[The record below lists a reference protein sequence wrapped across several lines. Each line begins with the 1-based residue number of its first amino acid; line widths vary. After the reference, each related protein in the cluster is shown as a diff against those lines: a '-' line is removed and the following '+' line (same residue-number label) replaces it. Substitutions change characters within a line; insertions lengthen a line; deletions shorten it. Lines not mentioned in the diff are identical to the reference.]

1 MGELGRLAPRPTGV
15 PTLLLE
21 LEKLKVAAS
30 GLGQVCLHLGEHLLR
45 QRPPGWDVTAY
56 VPRSRIGVF
65 GEAPGVS
72 YLPHSALHKLLP
84 ATRAPVDVW
93 HCLHQQSR
101 YVPPRPGT
109 RLVLTVHDLN
119 FLQKYMGL
127 RRARNLAAVQRLIDR
142 ASVVTFISR
151 FTEGDVRA
159 HLDLEGKATRVI
171 YSGNSL
177 VARPDAPR
185 PAFAP
190 PGPFLLALGII
201 GPKKNFHVLVP
212 FLRALGPGR
221 SLVVAGDASGPYA
234 ERIRQLARDEG
245 VSDRLVL
252 PGSVGDEARYWL
264 YAHCDAL
271 LFPSLAEGFG
281 LPVIEAMS
289 LGKPVFCSDRT
300 SLPEAGG
307 AEAYYWTDFDPRA
320 MREVFERGMA
330 EVQADPGKADR
341 LRRWA
346 DRFSWE
352 RCAREYW
359 DVYAE
364 ARSLVTA
371 APARAAGASRT

>member
-1 MGELGRLAPRPTGV
+1 MSI
-15 PTLLLE
+15 LLLE
-21 LEKLKVAAS
+21 LEKLKVPAS
-30 GLGQVCLHLGEHLLR
+30 GLGQVCLHLAEHVLR

-56 VPRSRIGVF
+56 VPRSRVGAF
-65 GEAPGVS
+65 GDGPGVR
-72 YLPHSALHKLLP
+72 YLPHSALHKVLP

-101 YVPPRPGT
+101 YGPPRPGT

-119 FLQKYMGL
+119 FLQKYTGL
-127 RRARNLAAVQRLIDR
+127 RRARALAAVQRLIDR

-151 FTEGDVRA
+151 FTEEDVRR
-159 HLDLEGKATRVI
+159 HLDLREKPTRVI
-171 YSGNSL
+171 HSGNSL

-221 SLVVAGDASGPYA
+221 ALVVAGDASGPYA
-234 ERIRQLARDEG
+234 ERIRQLARAEG
-245 VSDRLVL
+245 LADRVVL

-264 YAHCDAL
+264 YANCDAL

-307 AEAYYWTDFDPRA
+307 PEAYYWTDFDPRA
-320 MREVFERGMA
+320 MREVFERGMS
-330 EVQADPGKADR
+330 EVAADPAKPER

-346 DRFSWE
+346 ARFTWE
-352 RCAREYW
+352 RCARAYW
-359 DVYAE
+359 SVYEE
-364 ARSLVTA
+364 ARSAVRP
-371 APARAAGASRT
+371 APARAAAASRT

>member
-1 MGELGRLAPRPTGV
+1 M

-21 LEKLKVAAS
+21 LEKLKVPAS
-30 GLGQVCLHLGEHLLR
+30 GLGQVCLHLGDHLLR
-45 QRPPGWDVTAY
+45 GRPPGWDVTAY
-56 VPRSRIGVF
+56 VPRSHLGAF
-65 GEAPGVS
+65 GPGAG
-72 YLPHSALHKLLP
+72 YLPHSPLHKLLP
-84 ATRAPVDVW
+84 ATRRPVDVW
-93 HCLHQQSR
+93 HCIHQQSR
-101 YVPPRPGT
+101 YVPPRPET
-109 RLVLTVHDLN
+109 RLVLTIHDLN
-119 FLQKYMGL
+119 FLQRYSGL
-127 RRARNLAAVQRLIDR
+127 RRARHLAAVQRLIDR

-159 HLDLEGKATRVI
+159 HLRLAGKPTRVI

-177 VARPDAPR
+177 CVRPDAPR

-190 PGPFLLALGII
+190 PGPFLLAIGII

-234 ERIRQLARDEG
+234 DAIRRLARDEG
-245 VSDRLVL
+245 VADRVVL

-271 LFPSLAEGFG
+271 VFPSLAEGFG
-281 LPVIEAMS
+281 LPVVEAMS
-289 LGKPVFCSDRT
+289 LGKPVFCSTRT

-307 AEAYYWTDFDPRA
+307 PEAYYWPDFDPRA

-330 EVQADPGKADR
+330 EVRGDPGKPER

-352 RCAREYW
+352 RCARDYW
-359 DVYAE
+359 QVYEE
-364 ARSLVTA
+364 ARATERPGAQRSVT
-371 APARAAGASRT
+371 SR